1 MTPFSW
7 AVIGAGPAGIAAVG
21 KLLDAGI
28 DPQKIVWIDPEF
40 RVGDLGAKWQNVS
53 SNTRVELFLK
63 FFHEAK
69 SFDYVPQA
77 KKFEINHLNPKDTC
91 LLKFAVEPLQ
101 WITDNLKSK
110 VVCIS
115 EKVQQL
121 KLADRHWS
129 IALTGAEV
137 LAQNVILATGS
148 EPKSLSYPGVQE
160 IPLTTALSPEKL
172 KSAVS
177 KEDTIAVFGASH
189 SAVVVMQTLLDDT
202 EVKKVINFY
211 LSPLKFAVYFDDY
224 ILFDD
229 TGLKGRT
236 AEWAKENIDGKLP
249 ERLQRIIATEDEI
262 RTHLPLCN
270 KVIYA
275 TGFQKR
281 LIPVEGML
289 SLEHNDRSGIIA
301 PGLFGL
307 GIAFPEART
316 DRFGTI
322 EYRVGLWKFIDYLNN
337 VLPVWMKYGV

>member
-1 MTPFSW
+1 MTLFSW

-21 KLLDAGI
+21 KLLDLGI
-28 DPQKIVWIDPEF
+28 EPQKIVWIDPEF
-40 RVGDLGAKWQNVS
+40 KVGDLGAKWRNVS

-69 SFDYVPQA
+69 SFEYGPQEN
-77 KKFEINHLNPKDTC
+77 KFAINNLNPKDTC
-91 LLKFAVEPLQ
+91 LLSFALEPLQ

-110 VVCIS
+110 VNCITQ
-115 EKVQQL
+115 KVLQL

-129 IALTGAEV
+129 VALGGSEV

-148 EPKSLSYPGVQE
+148 EPKSLSYPGVEE

-177 KEDTIAVFGASH
+177 KVDTIAVFGASH
-189 SAVVVMQTLLDDT
+189 SAMVVMQSLLENC
-202 EVKKVINFY
+202 EVKKIINFY

-229 TGLKGRT
+229 TGLKGRA
-236 AEWAKENIDGKLP
+236 AEWAKENINGRLP
-249 ERLQRIIATEDEI
+249 ARLQRIIATEDEI
-262 RTHLPLCN
+262 RVHLPLCN

-289 SLEHNDRSGIIA
+289 SLKHNDRSGIIA

-307 GIAFPEART
+307 GIAFPEAHT
-316 DRFGTI
+316 DRFGNL
-322 EYRVGLWKFIDYLNN
+322 EHRVGLWKFIDYLNN
-337 VLPVWMKYGV
+337 VLPVWMKYGI